1 MPMSINR
8 NKLWLHKQLVG
19 VGWIILYYNI
29 YNNISLICDKV
40 YSGVNKII
48 FIELGIRP
56 QPALYFA
63 LYSYASLL
71 YCYASLLYFWAH
83 LIKRLACWAQKC
95 LQTDLS
101 FPEMC
106 WVLPN
111 ADLEIATL
119 NFKVQIRHNKFEKAK
134 SDSSLNASDFSPYMK
149 YIVIYCFNEILNSS
163 DYPW

>member
-19 VGWIILYYNI
+19 VGWIILYYDI
-29 YNNISLICDKV
+29 HNNISLICDKV

-56 QPALYFA
+56 QPALERSLYFA
-63 LYSYASLL
+63 LYSCASLL
-71 YCYASLLYFWAH
+71 NFWAH
-83 LIKRLACWAQKC
+83 LIKRLSGWAQKS

-106 WVLPN
+106 WLLPN

-134 SDSSLNASDFSPYMK
+134 SDSSLNASDFSPYVK

-163 DYPW
+163 AYPW